1 MAVKNLLSLIL
12 VIQVFTVQAQK
23 LEPRSDC
30 TYQIETT
37 VVNNKTVI
45 TRQTEK
51 CVEEPGIEIPKLKI
65 GDVVRSNQLLRHPVI
80 DIDFYYKQTKCRW
93 FAQAHTVQKDLVQF
107 QGIACEVQPNVWRIV
122 DKF

>member
-1 MAVKNLLSLIL
+1 
-12 VIQVFTVQAQK
+12 VQAQK

-37 VVNNKTVI
+37 VINNKTVI

-93 FAQAHTVQKDLVQF
+93 FAQTHTVQKDLVQF
-107 QGIACEVQPNVWRIV
+107 QGIACEVQSNVWRIV